1 MMDRNYTS
9 SDIQATTIAETFYS
23 NWIARFGVPSII
35 TTDEGRQ
42 FESCLFKALARLTN
56 THNCVPPSKQ
66 WIDRGVSPTTT
77 KGRNYV
83 PRNGQMDGSSSTLPL
98 GLRASLKENVGCTSA
113 GFAYGKTLGL
123 PGEFFD
129 YTQADSD
136 PAHLVEQLRHY
147 MQQLNPNQLFHMQN
161 KLYLCTKT

>member
-1 MMDRNYTS
+1 MCH
-9 SDIQATTIAETFYS
+9 ATDKWTE
-23 NWIARFGVPSII
+23 N
-35 TTDEGRQ
+35 
-42 FESCLFKALARLTN
+42 L
-56 THNCVPPSKQ
+56 
-66 WIDRGVSPTTT
+66 
-77 KGRNYV
+77 
-83 PRNGQMDGSSSTLPL
+83 STLLL